1 MNAITGNIG
10 RSRRHTSNDVNP
22 KLFSRQLVER
32 GFGPFLCHL
41 GTSRWTASFP
51 LDANMRSSYE
61 EKKNELAD
69 KPFFLSCVPVQRRAQ
84 LEAQAVHHHNRLC
97 ILDLV
102 EAQDEAW
109 NVSKREI
116 WSPHYQTS
124 HFPVRCHSVGT
135 GHMSHRLAPA
145 FNDHLDHCFILR

>member
-10 RSRRHTSNDVNP
+10 RSRRHTPNDVNP

-32 GFGPFLCHL
+32 GFGPFLCNL
-41 GTSRWTASFP
+41 GTSRWLASFP

-61 EKKNELAD
+61 GKKERTRRQAVFSLLCPRFNE
-69 KPFFLSCVPVQRRAQ
+69 AQ
-84 LEAQAVHHHNRLC
+84 PEAQAVHHHDRLC
-97 ILDLV
+97 VRDLV

-116 WSPHYQTS
+116 RSPYYQTS
-124 HFPVRCHSVGT
+124 HFSGQVPLCGYGTHVTSSGSSLSASFSV
-135 GHMSHRLAPA
+135 
-145 FNDHLDHCFILR
+145 